1 MKTQKK
7 IQKLSADI
15 ERMETAL
22 RDHLSKKLHNKNVL
36 NLSEVT
42 TRIYEKRQELDALLA
57 RN

>member
-7 IQKLSADI
+7 ILKLSADI
-15 ERMETAL
+15 ERLEASL
-22 RDHLSKKLHNKNVL
+22 RDHLVKKLHDRKAL

-42 TRIYEKRQELDALLA
+42 TRIFEKRQELDALLA